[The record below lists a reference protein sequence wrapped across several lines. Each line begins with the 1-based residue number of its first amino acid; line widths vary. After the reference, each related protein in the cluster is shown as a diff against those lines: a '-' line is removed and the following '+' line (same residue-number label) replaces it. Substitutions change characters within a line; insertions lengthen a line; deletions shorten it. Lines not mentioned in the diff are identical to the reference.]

1 MRQLLA
7 LGVCAV
13 LALGGCGGDSSD
25 SESAS
30 TAVSPTEATTATQP
44 SDQSAGGR
52 EGGKDEEKQG
62 EGRQTDGSSA
72 KGAEMTSSSKQSTA
86 TVKVPP
92 ISSAPTEGSEEP
104 APGVKTVKGG
114 DNSVQTYGTEA
125 SDSERTE
132 AAIALQAFLN
142 ERLEGDWEGVCS
154 ALASRARAQIDKF
167 AQQLQDQGKDVGCAG
182 TMAVLDEG
190 TAQSQLRSEAQITE
204 VLSFRG
210 DGHVPGDPSYL
221 IFIGPP
227 GKTLYSMPMYFEGGS
242 WKVGMALP
250 SPLPV

>member
-1 MRQLLA
+1 MRRLVA
-7 LGVCAV
+7 LGVCAALV
-13 LALGGCGGDSSD
+13 LGGCGGDSSD

-30 TAVSPTEATTATQP
+30 TAASTAETSPQP
-44 SDQSAGGR
+44 SDQSATRR

-72 KGAEMTSSSKQSTA
+72 KGAEKTSSAKQSPA

-92 ISSAPTEGSEEP
+92 ISSAPTEGSESP

-154 ALASRARAQIDKF
+154 ALASRARAQIDEFIK
-167 AQQLQDQGKDVGCAG
+167 QLESQGKDVGCAG
-182 TMAVLDEG
+182 TMAILDQG
-190 TAQSQLRSEAQITE
+190 TAQSQLRQEATITE

-210 DGHVPGDPSYL
+210 DGHVPGNPSYL

-227 GKTLYSMPMYFEGGS
+227 GSTLYSMPMYFEEGG

-250 SPLPV
+250 SELPV